1 MEQNK
6 LDQAFELLKEWQAEN
21 PEKRAMLAATID
33 TASEENI
40 RHVHAIAGTGQNCIA
55 ALSLALLE
63 NEEACQVVGNALGTT
78 CAYWVNRNMN
88 NGND

>member
-6 LDQAFELLKEWQAEN
+6 LDQAFELLKEWQEEN
-21 PEKRAMLAATID
+21 PEKRAMLVATID
-33 TASEENI
+33 TASEGC
-40 RHVHAIAGTGQNCIA
+40 VHRSNALVGTGKNCIA

-78 CAYWVNRNMN
+78 CAYWVIRNMN